1 MHIDFICLTFMIS
14 FFKHQSK
21 KWLVPSSYNLIIEL
35 WKKNVP
41 IHFFPCK
48 IPIYAHT
55 QNNALSCPMGW
66 QNWIE
71 VMIDCS
77 LGESCDSWWKR
88 ARSISCNQKSREWK
102 FQFFQG
108 GPAPYSTAFVLLQ
121 NGILDKTLRL
131 EFGIFNLIFLTM

>member
-21 KWLVPSSYNLIIEL
+21 KWLVSSSYNLIIEL
-35 WKKNVP
+35 WKKKMCQY
-41 IHFFPCK
+41 IFFPARFLNMH
-48 IPIYAHT
+48 IPRTMLYLVRWA
-55 QNNALSCPMGW
+55 GR
-66 QNWIE
+66 IE
-71 VMIDCS
+71 VMADCS

-88 ARSISCNQKSREWK
+88 ASSISCNQKSREWK

-121 NGILDKTLRL
+121 NAILDKTLRL